1 MERAGQNWSVC
12 SKCRAHAGMSMHV
25 LVVEDDRKISDFIVQ
40 GLRQEGYA
48 VDAAD
53 NGIDAFQMAM
63 ADTYDAAV
71 VDVMLPRMNGLDLIQ
86 DLRRENNLVPVLI
99 LSARNSVDD
108 RIKGLQAGGD
118 DYLVKP
124 FSFAEL
130 IARLQALVRRA
141 TATAEPT
148 TLTVGDLS
156 LDLIRRTATRA
167 GQAIDLQPREF
178 ALLEYLVRNRGKI
191 VSKTMI
197 MDQVWGYDFDPSTNV
212 VESRISRLRDKL
224 DRDFETPMIRT
235 IRGAGYVIR
244 TET

>member
-1 MERAGQNWSVC
+1 
-12 SKCRAHAGMSMHV
+12 MHI
-25 LVVEDDRKISDFIVQ
+25 LVVEDDRKIADFIIQ
-40 GLRQEGYA
+40 GLRQEGHV

-86 DLRRENNLVPVLI
+86 DLRRESNLVPVLI

-141 TATAEPT
+141 TATAEPS
-148 TLTVGDLS
+148 TLTAADLT

-212 VESRISRLRDKL
+212 VESRISRLRDKV
-224 DRDFETPMIRT
+224 DRDFEMPLIKT

-244 TET
+244 TEA

>member
-1 MERAGQNWSVC
+1 
-12 SKCRAHAGMSMHV
+12 MHI
-25 LVVEDDRKISDFIVQ
+25 LVVEDDRKIADFIIQ

-63 ADTYDAAV
+63 ADQYDAAV

-86 DLRRENNLVPVLI
+86 DLRRESNLVPVLI

-141 TATAEPT
+141 TATAEPS
-148 TLTVGDLS
+148 TLTAADLT

-167 GQAIDLQPREF
+167 GQNIDLQPREF

-197 MDQVWGYDFDPSTNV
+197 MDQVWGYDFNPSTNV
-212 VESRISRLRDKL
+212 VESRISRLRDKVE
-224 DRDFETPMIRT
+224 RDFEMPLIKT

-244 TET
+244 TEA

>member
-1 MERAGQNWSVC
+1 
-12 SKCRAHAGMSMHV
+12 MHV
-25 LVVEDDRKISDFIVQ
+25 LVVEDDRKISDFIVR

-63 ADTYDAAV
+63 VGTYDAAV
-71 VDVMLPRMNGLDLIQ
+71 VDVMLPRMNGLEVIH
-86 DLRRENNLVPVLI
+86 DLRRGGNLTPVLI

-148 TLTVGDLS
+148 TLTVADLT
-156 LDLIRRTATRA
+156 LDLLRRTATRA
-167 GQAIDLQPREF
+167 GQNIELQPREF

-212 VESRISRLRDKL
+212 VESRISRLRDKI
-224 DRDFETPMIRT
+224 DRNAQAPLIRT

-244 TET
+244 TEG

>member
-1 MERAGQNWSVC
+1 
-12 SKCRAHAGMSMHV
+12 
-25 LVVEDDRKISDFIVQ
+25 
-40 GLRQEGYA
+40 
-48 VDAAD
+48 
-53 NGIDAFQMAM
+53 
-63 ADTYDAAV
+63 
-71 VDVMLPRMNGLDLIQ
+71 
-86 DLRRENNLVPVLI
+86 
-99 LSARNSVDD
+99 VDD

-148 TLTVGDLS
+148 TLTVADLS
-156 LDLIRRTATRA
+156 LDLIRRTATR
-167 GQAIDLQPREF
+167 GEQPIELQPREF

-212 VESRISRLRDKL
+212 VESRISRLRDKI
-224 DRDFETPMIRT
+224 DRGFDTALIKT

-244 TET
+244 SEA

>member
-1 MERAGQNWSVC
+1 
-12 SKCRAHAGMSMHV
+12 MSMHV
-25 LVVEDDRKISDFIVQ
+25 LVVEDDRKISDFIIQ

-48 VDAAD
+48 VNAAD

-63 ADTYDAAV
+63 ADQYDAAV

-86 DLRRENNLVPVLI
+86 DLRREGNLVPVLI

-141 TATAEPT
+141 TATAEPS
-148 TLTVGDLS
+148 TLTVADLS
-156 LDLIRRTATRA
+156 LDLIRRTASRA
-167 GQAIDLQPREF
+167 GQSIDLQPREF

-197 MDQVWGYDFDPSTNV
+197 MDHVWGYDFDPSTNV
-212 VESRISRLRDKL
+212 VESRISRLRDKV
-224 DRDFETPMIRT
+224 DRDFEMPLIKT

-244 TET
+244 AET